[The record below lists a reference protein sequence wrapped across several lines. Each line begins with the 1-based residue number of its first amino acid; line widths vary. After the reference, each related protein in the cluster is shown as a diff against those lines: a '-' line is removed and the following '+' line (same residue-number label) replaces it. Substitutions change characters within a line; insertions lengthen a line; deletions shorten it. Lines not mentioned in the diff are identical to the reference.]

1 MQFLSSL
8 LMCVALMGCGGASD
22 ATEAFFHQHRAEFD
36 RAVADARAGVTVDVL
51 QQRYPSLCVRDGEA
65 RKRGTPGL
73 GCEYSASPFVAEFT
87 PLDFYYV
94 LVFTDNEATVRT
106 SYAMRDEG
114 KVVSTLGRGWYLV
127 KRGWM

>member
-1 MQFLSSL
+1 
-8 LMCVALMGCGGASD
+8 MCVALVGCGGAGD
-22 ATEAFFHQHRAEFD
+22 ATEAFFRQHRAELD
-36 RAVADARAGVTVDVL
+36 QAVADARAGASIDVI
-51 QQRYPSLCVRDGEA
+51 QERYPALCVKDGEA

-87 PLDFYYV
+87 PLDFYFV
-94 LVFTDNEATVRT
+94 LVFTDSEATVGA

-114 KVVSTLGRGWYLV
+114 KVVSTLGGGWYLL